1 MWVPTAEAEI
11 RSAIDNGTLVET
23 AWFDAKQELPAR
35 GRNKDLAKDICA
47 MTIEGGVLLYGI
59 GGADPTRPDQLI
71 PFDRTGA
78 SERIDQ
84 VAQTGIREPP
94 TVEMHDVDSLEQP
107 GLGYLCVAVPA
118 SPRAP
123 HMVTIDSDNRY
134 WGRGATGNRI
144 LPEGEVARLYER
156 REHWELDRDELLGAA
171 VVSMPFDF
179 DLAEHGVIL
188 VTVRPVVPL
197 QELLRVAAASQPI
210 DEFIQQYLTAAAREV
225 DPYPDQG
232 TSGFGEAFQ
241 VSRAGAERW
250 ISSRDADLSF
260 PYQARVELTADG
272 GISYWHA
279 PIINTG
285 QQSRVIME
293 RSVTRAVCQAL
304 GAGAFLYKRA
314 GFHGSIDVGIAVLG
328 IETVGGATLI
338 RAFSGPPTYGAPDYR
353 RHTRVS
359 SAELR
364 DHETLTRRLLAP
376 LFEVISVRGF
386 DPFAERTDR
395 RGQVR

>member
-1 MWVPTAEAEI
+1 MWIPTAEAEI
-11 RSAIDNGTLVET
+11 RSAIDNGILET

-59 GGADPTRPDQLI
+59 GGADPTRPDQLM
-71 PFDRTGA
+71 PFDRTGV

-84 VAQTGIREPP
+84 VVQTGISEPP
-94 TVEMHDVDSLEQP
+94 TIEIHDIDSVKQP

-123 HMVTIDSDNRY
+123 HMLMIDSDNRY

-144 LPEGEVARLYER
+144 LPEGEVSRLYER
-156 REHWELDRDELLGAA
+156 RERWELDRNQLLGAA
-171 VVSMPFDF
+171 VVSMPFDI
-179 DLAEHGVIL
+179 DLAEHGAIL

-197 QELLRVAAASQPI
+197 RELLRVAAAPQPI
-210 DEFIQQYLTAAAREV
+210 DEFIQQHLTAAAREV

-272 GISYWHA
+272 GIMYWHA
-279 PIINTG
+279 PIINT
-285 QQSRVIME
+285 SPRYRVIME
-293 RSVTRAVCQAL
+293 RSVIRAVCQAL

-314 GFHGSIDVGIAVLG
+314 GFHGSIDVGVAVLG

-338 RAFSGPPTYGAPDYR
+338 NAFRGPPAYGAPDYR
-353 RHTRVS
+353 RHARVS
-359 SAELR
+359 SRELG
-364 DHETLTRRLLAP
+364 DHEALTQRLLAP

>member
-1 MWVPTAEAEI
+1 MWIPTTEAEI
-11 RSAIDNGTLVET
+11 RSAIDNGILVET

-59 GGADPTRPDQLI
+59 GGDDPTRPDQLM

-94 TVEMHDVDSLEQP
+94 TIEIHDIDSLEQP

-118 SPRAP
+118 SPRSP
-123 HMVTIDSDNRY
+123 HMLTIDSDNRY
-134 WGRGATGNRI
+134 WGRGAASNRI
-144 LPEGEVARLYER
+144 LPEGEISRLYER
-156 REHWELDRDELLGAA
+156 RERWDVDRDQLLNAA
-171 VVSMPFDF
+171 VLTMPFGF

-188 VTVRPVVPL
+188 VMVRPVVPL
-197 QELLRVAAASQPI
+197 RELLRVAAGSQPI
-210 DEFIQQYLTAAAREV
+210 DDFIQQHLTAAAREV

-232 TSGFGEAFQ
+232 TSGFDEAFQ
-241 VSRAGAERW
+241 VSRAGAEQW

-279 PIINTG
+279 PIISTG
-285 QQSRVIME
+285 PQHQAIME

-304 GAGAFLYKRA
+304 GAGAFLHTCA
-314 GFHGSIDVGIAVLG
+314 GFHGSIDVAVAVLG

-338 RAFSGPPTYGAPDYR
+338 SAFGGPPAYGAPDYR
-353 RHTRVS
+353 RHARVS

-364 DHETLTRRLLAP
+364 DHEALTRRLLAP

-386 DPFAERTDR
+386 DPLAERTDQ
-395 RGQVR
+395 RGRVR